1 MKGKGNY
8 PSCFSF
14 FSFLS
19 LFSVFHFF
27 YFFFLFFCF
36 LYLFISISFYFIFIL
51 KKLFETLLNVDWCLL
66 SLSILTLTNSSETA
80 AASSSTS
87 IIAILWKN
95 RTRQISSVTALW
107 SQETPESNSEGWTR
121 RLTRVA
127 SCSTS
132 GSIPPSWR
140 SPLMQGM
147 MKRPPTR
154 HLLRVMVRWHTTAD
168 R

>member
-1 MKGKGNY
+1 LNASGNSFSHILKERGND
-8 PSCFSF
+8 PS
-14 FSFLS
+14 SFL
-19 LFSVFHFF
+19 F
-27 YFFFLFFCF
+27 YFFFYFNFF
-36 LYLFISISFYFIFIL
+36 FYRYRY
-51 KKLFETLLNVDWCLL
+51 FETLYNVDYRLL
-66 SLSILTLTNSSETA
+66 LLSILTLTNSSETA
-80 AASSSTS
+80 AASSFTST
-87 IIAILWKN
+87 IAILWQK
-95 RTRQISSVTALW
+95 RTHRISSVTALW